1 MTAAERTN
9 VLLEDIRAQN
19 RATYEALSGQI
30 EGLERR
36 MGARFDRLEERVT
49 LLENV
54 VRKLHE
60 EVQQL
65 RADVDLLRV
74 DVNLLRV
81 DVNQL
86 RVDVNQLRADF
97 DNRAELS
104 RLDVLERRVTV
115 LEKRRS
121 H

>member
-1 MTAAERTN
+1 LEKKAMARRMTAAERTN

-60 EVQQL
+60 EVRQL
-65 RADVDLLRV
+65 RADVDL
-74 DVNLLRV
+74 
-81 DVNQL
+81 L

-104 RLDVLERRVTV
+104 RLDVLERRVAS

-121 H
+121 Q